1 LANSVVRKYE
11 GMFLVDS
18 ASATSDWDGVIES
31 IKTIM
36 ARAGAEI
43 DSLNKWDDRRLCY
56 EIKGHNRGTYL
67 LCYFDA
73 PPGSISGIERD
84 VQISEVLLR
93 VLILNAEQIPEE
105 ITTALTPAMAAK
117 KREQEAAERK
127 AKEQAD
133 RAAKKEEAAERADE
147 QTEDETETESQEA
160 EVGSE
165 VVSVEDILD
174 PPEKEIVVDAIE
186 TDENGL
192 GSAEPVDSESGIDD
206 SDA

>member
-1 LANSVVRKYE
+1 MANSIVRKYE

-18 ASATSDWDGVIES
+18 ASSTSDWDGVIES

-56 EIKGHNRGTYL
+56 DIKGHNRGTYL

-93 VLILNAEQIPEE
+93 VLILNADRIPEE

-133 RAAKKEEAAERADE
+133 RAAKKKDTDE
-147 QTEDETETESQEA
+147 QTEDETETESQEV

-174 PPEKEIVVDAIE
+174 PPEKEIVIDAIE

-192 GSAEPVDSESGIDD
+192 ESAEPVDSESGVDD